1 MIQGEKSGEVTEE
14 EIIIKKRDQ
23 GWRSDEQEKHKGFFM
38 AVKLVIWYY
47 NGGHM

>member
-1 MIQGEKSGEVTEE
+1 MIQGEKSGEVIEE
-14 EIIIKKRDQ
+14 ELKKKKDQ
-23 GWRSDEQEKHKGFFM
+23 GWRSDEQEGPKGFFR